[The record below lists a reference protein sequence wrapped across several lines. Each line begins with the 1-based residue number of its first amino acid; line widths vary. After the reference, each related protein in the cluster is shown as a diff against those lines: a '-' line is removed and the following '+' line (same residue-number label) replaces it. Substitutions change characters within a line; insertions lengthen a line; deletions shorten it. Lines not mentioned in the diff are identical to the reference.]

1 MKIGSLSDYI
11 NLKTV
16 IIFLLQ
22 FVLVVSLLGYRAWT
36 KSSAECV
43 RCHSDNEKM
52 KRLGYP
58 QFYLTQKMVDT
69 ESKHPYVQCRDCH
82 LGNGRAKE
90 PGKAHEGMLRPM
102 LVSDAGEVLDRK
114 TVYPKA
120 LMPRGDDAIRQLL
133 PQEREDGSNSLVSE
147 VRNVLWHDR
156 DRVTFNFDPE
166 IARKTCGKSN
176 CHPDQ
181 LKQFN
186 TTIMATNFRQR
197 TMRTWL
203 EPYGPQN

>member
-11 NLKTV
+11 NRRTV

-22 FVLVVSLLGYRAWT
+22 FIFIVSLFGYRAWSD
-36 KSSAECV
+36 SSAECV
-43 RCHSDNEKM
+43 VCHSDNEKM

-58 QFYLTQKMVDT
+58 QFYMTQKMVET
-69 ESKHPYVQCRDCH
+69 ESKHPNVKCRDCH
-82 LGNGRAKE
+82 LGDGRATE
-90 PGKAHEGMLRPM
+90 AVKAHEGMLRPI

-114 TVYPKA
+114 TVFPKA
-120 LMPRGDDAIRQLL
+120 LIPRGDDAIRQLL
-133 PQEREDGSNSLVSE
+133 PQAKEDGSYSSLSE
-147 VRNVLWHDR
+147 VRNLLWHDR
-156 DRVTFNFDPE
+156 DKVTFNFDPE

-181 LKQFN
+181 LKQFD

>member
-11 NLKTV
+11 NRKTV

-22 FVLVVSLLGYRAWT
+22 LILVVVLLGYRVWT
-36 KSSAECV
+36 DSSAECV
-43 RCHSDNEKM
+43 KCHSDNEKM
-52 KRLGYP
+52 KRLGFP
-58 QFYLTQKMVDT
+58 QFYMTQQMVET
-69 ESKHPYVQCRDCH
+69 ESKHPHVQCRDCH
-82 LGNGRAKE
+82 LGNGRAGDADE
-90 PGKAHEGMLRPM
+90 AHEGMLRPI
-102 LVSDAGEVLDRK
+102 LVSDGGKVLDRK
-114 TVYPKA
+114 SVYPKA
-120 LMPRGDDAIRQLL
+120 LIPRGDDAIRQLL
-133 PQEREDGSNSLVSE
+133 PAVEEDRSYSPASE

-156 DRVTFNFDPE
+156 DVGTFNFDPE
-166 IARKTCGKSN
+166 IARKTCGKPN